1 MSQFHHIYGDP
12 NLTVASATIVAKHR
26 SESKEE
32 RLGDARI
39 ASAWM
44 SDSTTLR
51 TSHYKVKVKSSMAR
65 SLPVENLLP
74 QNVGSII
81 NYLQ

>member
-1 MSQFHHIYGDP
+1 MLGEL
-12 NLTVASATIVAKHR
+12 NESAISSVEVRKAVNEMK
-26 SESKEE
+26 SGKAPGQDGFPVECLKK
-32 RLGDARI
+32 G
-39 ASAWM
+39 
-44 SDSTTLR
+44 STAVLEWL
-51 TSHYKVKVKSSMAR
+51 VKVESSMAR